1 MQCATMHTMH
11 AQRLQAGL
19 PGDIESCAS
28 TVSLVV
34 NTAMCDVRLL
44 CHYLTIVIMRILPR
58 PIYLCPSF
66 ISQRTTAHLKF
77 GVFVADVLHPVL
89 HGVDVLP
96 LPLPAVL
103 GRQLVPDLPSDL
115 LQVPLLLSE
124 EVQVL
129 VLVVL
134 CKKVAHQPGEGVV
147 AGELHALLHRHLLL
161 LVV

>member
-1 MQCATMHTMH
+1 MHTMQCATMHTMH

-28 TVSLVV
+28 AVSLVV

-44 CHYLTIVIMRILPR
+44 CHYLTIVIMWILP
-58 PIYLCPSF
+58 PPSIY
-66 ISQRTTAHLKF
+66 HLKF

-129 VLVVL
+129 VLVVM
-134 CKKVAHQPGEGVV
+134 
-147 AGELHALLHRHLLL
+147 
-161 LVV
+161 

>member
-44 CHYLTIVIMRILPR
+44 CHYLTIALWILP
-58 PIYLCPSF
+58 PPVYLCPSF

-134 CKKVAHQPGEGVV
+134 CKKLARQPGEGVV

>member
-1 MQCATMHTMH
+1 MW
-11 AQRLQAGL
+11 
-19 PGDIESCAS
+19 
-28 TVSLVV
+28 
-34 NTAMCDVRLL
+34 
-44 CHYLTIVIMRILPR
+44 ILP
-58 PIYLCPSF
+58 PPSIY
-66 ISQRTTAHLKF
+66 HLKF

-129 VLVVL
+129 VLVVS
-134 CKKVAHQPGEGVV
+134 CKKFAHQPGEGVV